1 MRIKCDWCGEE
12 FDRKPSRVKERNY
25 CSRACLGR
33 ANAERFRQQRAIVCD
48 YCGREFEY
56 LGHHTGRN
64 QHFFCS
70 KQCSDNFKSKQVEV
84 TCDLCG
90 KQFMKKQSDIARS
103 SHNFC
108 SLECSKTFTF
118 MMNDNKRGLHYGRK
132 PLYRILMEEKLG
144 RELTADEEV
153 HHVDGNHFN
162 NALEN
167 LVVLSKSEHARIH
180 AAWKERNEVGQFEG
194 GGDAR

>member
-1 MRIKCDWCGEE
+1 
-12 FDRKPSRVKERNY
+12 
-25 CSRACLGR
+25 
-33 ANAERFRQQRAIVCD
+33 
-48 YCGREFEY
+48 
-56 LGHHTGRN
+56 
-64 QHFFCS
+64 
-70 KQCSDNFKSKQVEV
+70 
-84 TCDLCG
+84 
-90 KQFMKKQSDIARS
+90 
-103 SHNFC
+103 
-108 SLECSKTFTF
+108 
-118 MMNDNKRGLHYGRK
+118 MMNDNKRGLRYGRK
-132 PLYRILMEEKLG
+132 PLYRILVEEKLG